1 MLGDDAGAVLVEFG
15 ERESRVTK
23 ARRVVV
29 GEEGVVAAGGLGA
42 AFQDVTGD
50 DGAGEA
56 VVRVRRPAEVGDGG
70 PGDQRRVGDPTG
82 HHDVRALA
90 QTGGDP
96 GTTEVGVRG
105 EAPGVAGGQVVALD
119 VGDAHRYAEAVG
131 QLPYGV
137 GESGGVEAA
146 RVRHDPHAPLVREAE
161 ALLQLAL
168 EGAGVAAGGFLRRS
182 RPRMSMVSSAR

>member
-1 MLGDDAGAVLVEFG
+1 MLMSTRLPVPPCLVMTLVPSSWSSARPGIPGDGV
-15 ERESRVTK
+15 
-23 ARRVVV
+23 RRVVV

-90 QTGGDP
+90 QTGGGP
-96 GTTEVGVRG
+96 GSTEVGVRG

-119 VGDAHRYAEAVG
+119 VGDTHRMPRRSANCRTASASPAG
-131 QLPYGV
+131 LRPPG
-137 GESGGVEAA
+137 
-146 RVRHDPHAPLVREAE
+146 VRHDPHAPLVREAE
-161 ALLQLAL
+161 ALLQLAQD
-168 EGAGVAAGGFLRRS
+168 V
-182 RPRMSMVSSAR
+182 V